1 MYEIYSNKECL
12 FVSFLTTKNTI
23 TMKKFIFSPIF
34 IIISIISGCSF
45 DHKDNSDGEKHLT
58 IPTENCDCCGTLFEH
73 NSIHYKI
80 ITSNSVE
87 VIQNTLHES
96 ITDNIVIPDTISYQ
110 GSTYKVV
117 SIGSRAFE
125 DCFNIKCFKIPSTI
139 TNIGDRAF
147 WGCSALTSITIPDSV
162 INIGE
167 FAFYNCKSL
176 KFIILPN
183 CIKSI
188 GKFAFMYTKWYN
200 ELPQGPIYI
209 NDILYDYKGKIPADM
224 SLVIKE
230 GTTHICE
237 AALYGQSSLTT
248 LNLPYSVK
256 SIGLHA
262 FNDTKWYYSQP
273 DGAIYVNNILYDYKG
288 KMPAYKTK
296 FVVKEGTISICGGA
310 FSTCESLKTITIPKS
325 VADIGQFPFSSC
337 TSLTKIQVKN
347 GNPIYDSRNKC
358 NAIIHT
364 ATNTLV
370 AGCKNTIIPNTV
382 TSIGEYAFASIFHL
396 NSIIIPEG
404 VTSIG
409 AYAFMHCSSLSFV
422 KLPKTLV
429 CIGQG
434 TFSFCESLKSIVV
447 PNNVTCIEEYAFNY
461 CTSLES
467 ISIPNS
473 VNYIGPEAFR
483 QCLSLKSI
491 YYDGTISDWKK
502 LNVDNIPF
510 LCKVHCND
518 GTLGSIEYIMQKYQ

>member
-1 MYEIYSNKECL
+1 
-12 FVSFLTTKNTI
+12 
-23 TMKKFIFSPIF
+23 MKKFIFSSIL
-34 IIISIISGCSF
+34 IAISILSSCSLNNKN
-45 DHKDNSDGEKHLT
+45 DSEEKGT
-58 IPTENCDCCGTLFEH
+58 ASIVTTENSNYCGITFEH

-87 VIQNTLHES
+87 IIQNTLHES

-176 KFIILPN
+176 KFVILPN

-188 GKFAFMYTKWYN
+188 GKFAFMDTKWYN
-200 ELPQGPIYI
+200 ELPQGSIYI

-256 SIGLHA
+256 SIGLLA

-296 FVVKEGTISICGGA
+296 FVVK
-310 FSTCESLKTITIPKS
+310 
-325 VADIGQFPFSSC
+325 
-337 TSLTKIQVKN
+337 
-347 GNPIYDSRNKC
+347 
-358 NAIIHT
+358 
-364 ATNTLV
+364 
-370 AGCKNTIIPNTV
+370 
-382 TSIGEYAFASIFHL
+382 
-396 NSIIIPEG
+396 
-404 VTSIG
+404 
-409 AYAFMHCSSLSFV
+409 
-422 KLPKTLV
+422 
-429 CIGQG
+429 
-434 TFSFCESLKSIVV
+434 
-447 PNNVTCIEEYAFNY
+447 NN
-461 CTSLES
+461 
-467 ISIPNS
+467 
-473 VNYIGPEAFR
+473 
-483 QCLSLKSI
+483 
-491 YYDGTISDWKK
+491 YYS
-502 LNVDNIPF
+502 
-510 LCKVHCND
+510 
-518 GTLGSIEYIMQKYQ
+518 

>member
-1 MYEIYSNKECL
+1 
-12 FVSFLTTKNTI
+12 
-23 TMKKFIFSPIF
+23 MKKFIFSSIL
-34 IIISIISGCSF
+34 IAISILSSCSLNNKN
-45 DHKDNSDGEKHLT
+45 DSEEKGT
-58 IPTENCDCCGTLFEH
+58 ASIVTTENSNYCGITFEH
-73 NSIHYKI
+73 NNIHYKI
-80 ITSNSVE
+80 VTSNSVE
-87 VIQNTLHES
+87 VIQNTLDKS
-96 ITDNIVIPDTISYQ
+96 ITDNIVIPETIRYQ
-110 GSTYKVV
+110 NTTYKVV

-125 DCFNIKCFKIPSTI
+125 DCINLKCIKIPTSI

-147 WGCSALTSITIPDSV
+147 WGCSALTSIILPNSV

-167 FAFYNCKSL
+167 LAFYGCKSL
-176 KFIILPN
+176 KSIILPDS
-183 CIKSI
+183 IKSI
-188 GKFAFMYTKWYN
+188 GNYAFTHTTWYE

-209 NDILYDYKGKIPADM
+209 NNMLYDYKGKIPADM

-256 SIGLHA
+256 SIGLLA

-325 VADIGQFPFSSC
+325 VADIGKFPFSGC

-370 AGCKNTIIPNTV
+370 AGCRNTIIPNTV
-382 TSIGEYAFASIFHL
+382 TSIGEYAFADIEHL

-422 KLPKTLV
+422 KIPKTLV

-434 TFSFCESLKSIVV
+434 AFSFCESLKSIVV
-447 PNNVTCIEEYAFNY
+447 PNNVTSIEEYAFNY

-491 YYDGTISDWKK
+491 YYDGTISDWRK
-502 LNVDNIPF
+502 LNINNQIPI
-510 LCKVHCND
+510 LCKVYCND
-518 GTLGSIEYIMQKYQ
+518 GIIDCFEDLIQKFK